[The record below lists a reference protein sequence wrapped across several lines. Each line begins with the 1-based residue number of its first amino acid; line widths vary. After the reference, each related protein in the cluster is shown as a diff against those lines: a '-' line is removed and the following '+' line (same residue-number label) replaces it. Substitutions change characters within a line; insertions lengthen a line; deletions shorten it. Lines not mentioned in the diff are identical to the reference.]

1 MILTPIIL
9 NKLINKM
16 YLQPFLVFLLPHDF
30 IKSNESQIWA
40 IKQTKLELKYRF
52 EVQYWNR

>member
-1 MILTPIIL
+1 
-9 NKLINKM
+9 M

-40 IKQTKLELKYRF
+40 IKHTKLELKYRF